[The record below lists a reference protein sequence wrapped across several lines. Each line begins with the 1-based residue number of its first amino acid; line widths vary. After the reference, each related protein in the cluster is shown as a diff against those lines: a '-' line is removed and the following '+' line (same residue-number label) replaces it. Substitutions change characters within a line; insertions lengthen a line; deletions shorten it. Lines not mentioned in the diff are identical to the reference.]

1 MIATTSA
8 LFNIIVL
15 SIQFSS
21 SHCFLR
27 DYTTFNKNVTATLN
41 NLLGNNRY
49 DKRIRPD
56 IGGPPTV
63 VTVQMHIKSIGPV
76 SEVEQLYTMDVYFR
90 QTWYDTRLK
99 YNLTGLNE
107 FSMSWIFLDKVWKP
121 DTYFTNGK
129 KSYLHKITS
138 PNKFLRLRYDGFLT
152 YSMRLTLSATCKM
165 HLVKFPMDV
174 QRCPLIMGSYG
185 YTTNDVVYQ
194 WHPSGVGLEP
204 GMELA
209 QFDLDNVTMKDHLT
223 ETRSSMEFSVVKA
236 TFILRRNIGYF
247 VLQMYVPCILMVC
260 SSWVN
265 FWIDPDCTPARVQ
278 LSVTSVL
285 SITTIGFVG
294 RSALPKVPYPT
305 ALDWFVILCFVFV
318 FAVLVE
324 YAVINFI
331 DKVTDDIKKILEN
344 RDKKKKEKEEKEK
357 QEKEDATSQ
366 EIEVQ
371 AADGSANIATDVDKK
386 VGGVDFFERHA
397 DLQSI
402 DRKDSSSISDKFPSF
417 AVPTIIVQ
425 TETVASELGQHQQ
438 CIIEQGNIEIIMG
451 GNRHLEDDDLSREM
465 QPSSPRLRRTLTI
478 PVRIWREFKFL
489 PTEQEVSESK
499 GEKKEKFTKIDKR
512 SRFIFPALF
521 TIVLSIY
528 VLLYTYVIVDNKLY
542 KEDD

>member
-1 MIATTSA
+1 MITTSA
-8 LFNIIVL
+8 VLNIIVL
-15 SIQFSS
+15 TTLHLSG
-21 SHCFLR
+21 SHCLLR

-90 QTWYDTRLK
+90 QNWYDTRLK
-99 YNLTGLNE
+99 FNVTGLHE
-107 FSMSWIFLDKVWKP
+107 FSMSWLFLEKVWKP

-138 PNKFLRLRYDGFLT
+138 PNKFLRIRYDGFMT

-185 YTTNDVVYQ
+185 YTTSDVVYK

-209 QFDLDNVTMKDHLT
+209 QFDLDNVTMKDHIT
-223 ETRSSMEFSVVKA
+223 ETRGVMEFSVVKA

-344 RDKKKKEKEEKEK
+344 REKKKKEKEEREAEEK
-357 QEKEDATSQ
+357 AAEDATSQ
-366 EIEVQ
+366 EIEVH
-371 AADGSANIATDVDKK
+371 AADSSGNTVDKR
-386 VGGVDFFERHA
+386 GDFFDQHA

-402 DRKDSSSISDKFPSF
+402 DRSKDSSSISDRFG
-417 AVPTIIVQ
+417 VPTIIVQ
-425 TETVASELGQHQQ
+425 TETVASNLSG
-438 CIIEQGNIEIIMG
+438 IIEQASLDIDCEIIMG
-451 GNRHLEDDDLSREM
+451 KTSPDIGLGDEL
-465 QPSSPRLRRTLTI
+465 QPRSPRFMRRTLTV
-478 PVRIWREFKFL
+478 PVRIWREFKIL
-489 PTEQEVSESK
+489 PTEQDVSESK
-499 GEKKEKFTKIDKR
+499 GEKEKFTKIDKR
-512 SRFIFPALF
+512 SRFMFPALF
-521 TIVLSIY
+521 FTVLSIY
-528 VLLYTYVIVDNKLY
+528 VLMYTYVIVDNKLY
-542 KEDD
+542 KED